1 MQMMKV
7 MKRNNCHLILTIN
20 HRSGV
25 YDLRSREGTRKHGE
39 KWCFPVLGNIYS
51 SNRLIA
57 STSVTGCVMRAG
69 FNVDAW
75 EYLLLCWRNY
85 GFKD

>member
-7 MKRNNCHLILTIN
+7 VKRNNCHLILTIN

-25 YDLRSREGTRKHGE
+25 YDLRTGNEETRE
-39 KWCFPVLGNIYS
+39 KWCFPLLGNIYS

-57 STSVTGCVMRAG
+57 STSVTGCVIRTG
-69 FNVDAW
+69 LNVDAW
-75 EYLLLCWRNY
+75 EYLFFC
-85 GFKD
+85 